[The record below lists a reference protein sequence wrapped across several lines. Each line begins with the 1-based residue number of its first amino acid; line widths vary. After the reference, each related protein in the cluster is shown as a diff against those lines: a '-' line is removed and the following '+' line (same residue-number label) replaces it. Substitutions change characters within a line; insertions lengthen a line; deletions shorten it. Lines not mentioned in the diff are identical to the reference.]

1 MPNYSNRQASPPTRM
16 REVTMKI
23 WMRRHPH
30 GVDAGAVVAVE
41 DGAAG
46 EGEVAEG
53 EADLD
58 ELPVGL
64 PDDEPEEVG
73 AAECELL
80 PPAGVEA
87 AGADVEPP
95 TGAEEAASI

>member
-1 MPNYSNRQASPPTRM
+1 MALAIATIEPTIP
-16 REVTMKI
+16 TL
-23 WMRRHPH
+23 
-30 GVDAGAVVAVE
+30 
-41 DGAAG
+41 AATP
-46 EGEVAEG
+46 EAPFSAAPVAEG